1 MAQNRG
7 QTPAGRR
14 RLLVRSYLFRFA
26 AVSLT
31 VAAFGCQDHS
41 TGTSPSVQSRPALT
55 GVWIGPDRTLE
66 PSAGMTP
73 QGQALFDA
81 ARPIYGPRSVP
92 VANSNDPI
100 VGCDPIG
107 FPRILLL
114 RAPLSEMELVQTPNR
129 IFQVVRYQRVHREIW
144 TDGRALPT
152 DVGGSSPQ
160 SPDPKWYGYSI
171 GRWTDDGTFIV
182 ETVGATETWGDEEG
196 HPHSLGA
203 RIEERYRLLDPDSL
217 ELVVNVNDPEMFQK
231 PFVASKQVFKRG
243 KELGEQLCVP
253 SAASQYLELI
263 AKPAAGTK

>member
-14 RLLVRSYLFRFA
+14 RLLVRPYLFRFA
-26 AVSLT
+26 AVSFF

-41 TGTSPSVQSRPALT
+41 PGTAQSRPELT
-55 GVWIGPDRTLE
+55 GVWIGPDRTAE

-114 RAPLSEMELVQTPNR
+114 RAPLNEMEIVQTPNR
-129 IFQVVRYQRVHREIW
+129 IFQFFRYQRVHREIW
-144 TDGRALPT
+144 TDGRALPI
-152 DVGGSSPQ
+152 DVGGTDPQ
-160 SPDPKWYGYSI
+160 SPDPRWYGYSI

-196 HPHSLGA
+196 HPHGLGA
-203 RIEERYRLLDPDSL
+203 RIEERYRLLDKDTL
-217 ELVVNVNDPEMFQK
+217 ELVVTIDDAEMYEK
-231 PFVASKQVFKRG
+231 PFVASKQQLKRG
-243 KELGEQLCVP
+243 KELREQLCVP
-253 SAASQYLELI
+253 SLALQYLELV
-263 AKPAAGTK
+263 AKPAGR